1 MQTELFLRHLAQW
14 CLGAS
19 GLSQLRLIGPSVK
32 FIQLNSKNFTP
43 PPPPNVRSACK
54 LRARRTEY
62 KSVFFFKRHKLL
74 VKDRGLSGLKGRG
87 FGDSA
92 TCRPSEYH

>member
-1 MQTELFLRHLAQW
+1 MQTGLFWRHLAQW

-43 PPPPNVRSACK
+43 PPPPPQCEERM
-54 LRARRTEY
+54 
-62 KSVFFFKRHKLL
+62 
-74 VKDRGLSGLKGRG
+74 
-87 FGDSA
+87 
-92 TCRPSEYH
+92 

>member
-43 PPPPNVRSACK
+43 PPPQCEERM
-54 LRARRTEY
+54 
-62 KSVFFFKRHKLL
+62 
-74 VKDRGLSGLKGRG
+74 
-87 FGDSA
+87 
-92 TCRPSEYH
+92 